1 MIIVIIIGVFA
12 TSYFL
17 NNFFL
22 SKYYIYKTKV
32 QLDNIYNYS
41 KTINLKEFE
50 KLSPEIAEK
59 YNITVIIENPNNSL
73 DIFNQ
78 DVQFNLSRNKVNL
91 TKFWINQNDLDLIK
105 KGLYVNKIFYQPKLQ
120 SNYFIKMFEKDGK
133 IIILGTS
140 MAQDQATINIV
151 NQFNFY
157 IILISIFMILFL
169 VWLFTRKTIKSIEN
183 LKSLSVDIA
192 NLKFNNIEIKTG
204 DEIEELANS
213 INSMSESLKKAH
225 ADLEKK
231 NEDLKSLISSI
242 SHEVKTPLA
251 LIKAYTIGI
260 KDGLDDG
267 SFSDIIIEQV
277 DNTTNL
283 VNSLLELSRVQR
295 GVINKSNFDVINVLE
310 SVLERYKLN
319 FKNKNI
325 NLLYSKNNLDNLIIN
340 ADKSQIEI
348 VINNLISNSI
358 KYNDGN
364 IVIVNIE
371 NISSNINRL
380 SIKNKSYNLKQEH
393 LTDIWKP
400 FFVVE
405 ESRNKDLSG
414 TGIGL
419 SLVSSILITNNI
431 NYGVI
436 LEKDNL
442 VSFYIDFKI

>member
-1 MIIVIIIGVFA
+1 MIILIVIGVFG
-12 TSYFL
+12 TSYLL
-17 NNFFL
+17 NNFLL

-50 KLSPEIAEK
+50 ELIPQISEK
-59 YNITVIIENPNNSL
+59 YNITIIIENPNNSL
-73 DIFNQ
+73 NIFNQ
-78 DVQFNLSRNKVNL
+78 DIQLNLSRNKVNL
-91 TKFWINQNDLDLIK
+91 TKFWINQNDIDLIK
-105 KGLYVNKIFYQPKLQ
+105 KGLYINKIFYQPKLQ
-120 SNYFIKMFEKDGK
+120 SNYFVKMFKKDGK

-151 NQFNFY
+151 NQFNLY

-204 DEIEELANS
+204 DEIEELGNS

-225 ADLEKK
+225 SDLEKK

-295 GVINKSNFDVINVLE
+295 GIRKKTNFDVITVLE

-325 NLLYSKNNLDNLIIN
+325 NLLYLKNTLNNLIIN

-371 NISSNINRL
+371 NKSNNINRL
-380 SIKNKSYNLKQEH
+380 SIKNKSYNLKQKH
-393 LTDIWKP
+393 LDDIWKP
-400 FFVVE
+400 FFVIE

-419 SLVSSILITNNI
+419 SLVSSILIANNI

-436 LEKDNL
+436 IENDSIVN
-442 VSFYIDFKI
+442 FYIDFKI